1 MYDMQE
7 NMTRMLL
14 VTDVQDIIKK
24 HQAQIITS
32 LKDPD
37 IRYFFKL
44 NPYEVSIFEI
54 YIKNCKFLIAYT
66 DYQHIFVWLS
76 DSHLVQFIHLPF
88 CMLIINAITVLEGVL
103 LIFYMECVMS
113 LMRRILLRSCC
124 R

>member
-1 MYDMQE
+1 MQE

-37 IRYFFKL
+37 IRYFL
-44 NPYEVSIFEI
+44 NLILTRLASLRFVY
-54 YIKNCKFLIAYT
+54 KNCKFLIAYA

-76 DSHLVQFIHLPF
+76 DSHLVQLIHLPF
-88 CMLIINAITVLEGVL
+88 CMLIINVITVLEGVL